1 MWVLC
6 RDDVRL
12 ITIYKGRRLV
22 TLPSV
27 IFYKGGASLW
37 SLQSERA
44 RFKPKMWKSIATITA
59 FFNKVIEIILQAE
72 SEKSDLS
79 QASQGTESSQEE
91 TEH

>member
-1 MWVLC
+1 
-6 RDDVRL
+6 
-12 ITIYKGRRLV
+12 
-22 TLPSV
+22 
-27 IFYKGGASLW
+27 
-37 SLQSERA
+37 
-44 RFKPKMWKSIATITA
+44 MWKSIATITA